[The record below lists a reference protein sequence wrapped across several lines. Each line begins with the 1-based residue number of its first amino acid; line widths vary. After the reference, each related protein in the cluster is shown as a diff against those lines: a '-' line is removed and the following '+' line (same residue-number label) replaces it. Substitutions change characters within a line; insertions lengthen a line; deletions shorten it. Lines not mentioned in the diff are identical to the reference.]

1 MDNIEIIKEIDLI
14 HKKLDDCYKMLE
26 TLSSGFKLL
35 FEVEKDNFKNTVA
48 NFKLIIETSDNMSKE
63 DKEKI
68 LSSLENCKFKGE

>member
-35 FEVEKDNFKNTVA
+35 FEVEKENFNSTVA
-48 NFKLIIETSDNMSKE
+48 NFKLIIETNDNLSKA

-68 LSSLENCKFKGE
+68 LTSLEKCKFKGE

>member
-26 TLSSGFKLL
+26 ILSSGFKLL
-35 FEVEKDNFKNTVA
+35 FEVEKDNFKSTVA
-48 NFKLIIETSDNMSKE
+48 NFKLIIETNDNMSKA

-68 LSSLENCKFKGE
+68 LSSLEKCKFKGE